1 MLSRPP
7 AAHFLLCWPVPTR
20 PWTSI
25 CGPGA
30 ADPCSTT
37 LNAINSAR
45 FLGAHTS
52 LSICDFPILLL
63 LLFFLLYLL
72 SWLYFTLLPS
82 THEYTLNFN
91 FSCVL
96 SSLVTQSTCTGLT
109 FISAENSPSD
119 AYCLLGLN
127 PVYPIQVNV
136 SRTGLI
142 TWVIPDS
149 LFRPPLPVSHS
160 R

>member
-1 MLSRPP
+1 MLFHPP
-7 AAHFLLCWPVPTR
+7 AACLLLCWPVPTR
-20 PWTSI
+20 PRTSI

-30 ADPCSTT
+30 ADSCSTT
-37 LNAINSAR
+37 LNAINSAY

-63 LLFFLLYLL
+63 LPLFLLYLL
-72 SWLYFTLLPS
+72 SWLHFTLLPS
-82 THEYTLNFN
+82 THECTLNFS

-96 SSLVTQSTCTGLT
+96 SSLVTQSTCMALT

-119 AYCLLGLN
+119 SCCLLGLN
-127 PVYPIQVNV
+127 PIYPIQVNV

-160 R
+160 S